1 MLSECCE
8 NKGQRGCTFW
18 KPHKPLYPIQDS
30 EVGIQVI
37 GQVLDH
43 QGLPHYRGQIMKH
56 PPQEIIPLVP
66 GNFLQDLLKTFQK
79 VVWFS
84 SWLLCWLHKSQEEN
98 HPTF

>member
-1 MLSECCE
+1 MLRMPIIKCSYWMLSECCE

-43 QGLPHYRGQIMKH
+43 QGLPHYHGQIMKR
-56 PPQEIIPLVP
+56 PPREIIPHVP
-66 GNFLQDLLKTFQK
+66 GNFLQDLYNSSTGIRFQI
-79 VVWFS
+79 
-84 SWLLCWLHKSQEEN
+84 QAMI
-98 HPTF
+98 